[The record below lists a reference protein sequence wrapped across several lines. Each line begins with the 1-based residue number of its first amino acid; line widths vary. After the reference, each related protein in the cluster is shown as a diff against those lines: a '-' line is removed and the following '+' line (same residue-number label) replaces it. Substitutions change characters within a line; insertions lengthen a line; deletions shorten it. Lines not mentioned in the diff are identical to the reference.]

1 MGVLPVCTPHACST
15 NRYQKRASAPPG
27 TRVTDNYEPPW
38 GCWELN
44 LRPLEEQPVSAL
56 NHCTEPPLQPHLYL
70 DFFFL
75 IPQNCVFIFYCY
87 VVNYP
92 WLIRVYW
99 LHGLQFYAQH
109 HKILNSGSHTVKPRV
124 SGNWV
129 LGKLEI
135 PSKLTTVAKIWAF
148 LSLWSWCPEL
158 LEAPPFSQ

>member
-1 MGVLPVCTPHACST
+1 MFCLFVHHMHVVPIDTRRGHQLPQGLELQTIMSLHEVAGNWTWGPWKSNQWVLLTT
-15 NRYQKRASAPPG
+15 
-27 TRVTDNYEPPW
+27 
-38 GCWELN
+38 
-44 LRPLEEQPVSAL
+44 AL
-56 NHCTEPPLQPHLYL
+56 SHLFSPTFIWI
-70 DFFFL
+70 FFFL